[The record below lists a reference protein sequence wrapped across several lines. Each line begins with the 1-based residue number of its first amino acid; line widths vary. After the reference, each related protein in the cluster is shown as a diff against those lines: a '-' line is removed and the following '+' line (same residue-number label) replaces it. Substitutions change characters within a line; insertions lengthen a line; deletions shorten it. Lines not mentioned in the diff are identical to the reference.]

1 MFWLICRISPSIT
14 GIFTTSSAMLATS
27 VFNWAASVEP
37 GNVPLHVAERVGLQ
51 TALEAAHLFS
61 D

>member
-27 VFNWAASVEP
+27 VFNWAASVFNP
-37 GNVPLHVAERVGLQ
+37 AMFRFMSPSKLASKR
-51 TALEAAHLFS
+51 S
-61 D
+61 